1 MLGYEIKDADTYA
14 LWGVDYLKLDSCNT
28 DDTPVE
34 IEIAKVRDALN
45 ATGRPI
51 FFSLC
56 GTCITKRFVPSI
68 GSSIFFYCRRCWW
81 IRSVSINSRKQ
92 LANDC

>member
-14 LWGVDYLKLDSCNT
+14 LWDVDYLKLDSCNI
-28 DDTPVE
+28 DDTPAE

-56 GTCITKRFVPSI
+56 GTCTKCFELSV
-68 GSSIFFYCRRCWW
+68 GSSIFFYCRRC
-81 IRSVSINSRKQ
+81 
-92 LANDC
+92 